1 MMLFCDGRLSSAVSR
16 LPVRKSLNDV
26 KFDEAN
32 LDFSLVGQPRYY
44 VQYHHAKRALAY
56 TVYSSI
62 DVYSKDSLKDF
73 SYLSVK
79 PQY

>member
-1 MMLFCDGRLSSAVSR
+1 MMLFCDGRLSSAVSSSAVSM

-26 KFDEAN
+26 KFNEAN
-32 LDFSLVGQPRYY
+32 LDFSLVGQLRYN

-62 DVYSKDSLKDF
+62 SLF
-73 SYLSVK
+73 
-79 PQY
+79 

>member
-1 MMLFCDGRLSSAVSR
+1 MLFCDGRLSSAVSR

-26 KFDEAN
+26 KFNEAN

-44 VQYHHAKRALAY
+44 VQDHHAKHALAY
-56 TVYSSI
+56 TIGVYSN
-62 DVYSKDSLKDF
+62 DSLKDF
-73 SYLSVK
+73 SYFSVK